1 MRPQFFSGTHTIACA
16 LYGALRPGDE
26 LLALAG
32 HPYDTLEEVIG
43 LRGRPGDGSL
53 RELGV
58 SYRELPLA
66 ADGGLDWAAIRAGV
80 LAPATRVVLIQ
91 RSRGYAQRPT
101 LTVEQIGRAV
111 AEIKAQRPDVA
122 VFVDNCYG
130 EFTET
135 REPTAVGADLIM
147 GSLIKNPGGT
157 IVPCGGYVA
166 GKAEYVANAS
176 ARLCAPGIG
185 ARARRRHA
193 ARACGAAGVA
203 DLTRARG
210 HAARRDGRGRH
221 DGRVAPAALPGPVPG
236 ARHGRRGACLSHACM
251 PRHSAAPC

>member
-1 MRPQFFSGTHTIACA
+1 MGAPAALVRPQFFSGTHTIACA

-26 LLALAG
+26 LVALAG

-58 SYRELPLA
+58 TYREIALA
-66 ADGGLDWAAIRAGV
+66 PDGGLDWAAIAAGRV
-80 LAPATRVVLIQ
+80 LSPSTRVVLIQ
-91 RSRGYAQRPT
+91 RSRGYAMRPT
-101 LTVEQIGRAV
+101 LTTKLIGRAV
-111 AEIKAQRPDVA
+111 AAIKAQRPDVC

-166 GKAEYVANAS
+166 GRADLVANAS

-185 ARARRRHA
+185 AQHA
-193 ARACGAAGVA
+193 AS
-203 DLTRARG
+203 
-210 HAARRDGRGRH
+210 DGS
-221 DGRVAPAALPGPVPG
+221 AL
-236 ARHGRRGACLSHACM
+236 R
-251 PRHSAAPC
+251 

>member
-1 MRPQFFSGTHTIACA
+1 MLFAELVGAEAALVRPQFFSGTHTIACA
-16 LYGALRPGDE
+16 LYGTLRPGDE

-43 LRGRPGDGSL
+43 LRGRAGDGSL

-58 SYRELPLA
+58 SYRELGLA
-66 ADGGLDWAAIRAGV
+66 PDGGLDWPAIRAGV
-80 LAPATRVVLIQ
+80 LRPETRVVLIQ

-101 LTVEQIGRAV
+101 LTVDEIGRAV
-111 AEIKAQRPDVA
+111 AALKQQRPDVA

-157 IVPCGGYVA
+157 IVPCGGYIA
-166 GKAEYVANAS
+166 GGAKYVANAS

-185 ARARRRHA
+185 ACTAMRPMCRADAAFSHLLQARMRGRRRASGGACFSRACSKRPAWWARR
-193 ARACGAAGVA
+193 
-203 DLTRARG
+203 
-210 HAARRDGRGRH
+210 
-221 DGRVAPAALPGPVPG
+221 
-236 ARHGRRGACLSHACM
+236 
-251 PRHSAAPC
+251 

>member
-1 MRPQFFSGTHTIACA
+1 MLARALFAVASPAQRSPHAHAQPPHAGSSGYGHEDEGRLALDALFAELVGAEAALVRPQFFSGTHTIACA

-43 LRGRPGDGSL
+43 LRGRQGDGSL

-58 SYRELPLA
+58 TYREQPLA
-66 ADGGLDWAAIRAGV
+66 ADGGLDWAAIEAGV
-80 LAPATRVVLIQ
+80 LSPATRVVLIQ

-101 LTVEQIGRAV
+101 LTTELIGRAV
-111 AEIKAQRPDVA
+111 GIIKRQRPDVA

-130 EFTET
+130 EFTEVI
-135 REPTAVGADLIM
+135 EPAAVGADLMM

-157 IVPCGGYVA
+157 IVPCGGYIA
-166 GKAEYVANAS
+166 GRADLVANAS

-185 ARARRRHA
+185 A
-193 ARACGAAGVA
+193 CVVWGCFAGVA
-203 DLTRARG
+203 R
-210 HAARRDGRGRH
+210 
-221 DGRVAPAALPGPVPG
+221 
-236 ARHGRRGACLSHACM
+236 
-251 PRHSAAPC
+251 